1 MWPTKRR
8 HGLFLA
14 VGLAWVAAYGGK
26 LLAEER
32 PQALERMVAYRAA
45 LQTGQIELRKTFYW
59 RGGPLDGQP
68 RTMFK
73 SVRIAPDRQIQ
84 ILRGDQDGIVIRST
98 SGGAA
103 LVAGRS
109 PQYRLECPT
118 ESWDRSED
126 SLHARRFAHPN
137 CTYRDL
143 RTLGAGSA
151 FGMGDIH
158 DVVWHDRVPA
168 PAARQYEE
176 SREGDLW
183 VVRVRSGNFTKSY
196 WLDPA
201 RGWSPVRVRQD
212 NKDGFWTESRST
224 LELMDGVWFPR
235 TVLYFSSNHCDGE
248 VPREAYEVDGA
259 EFNRPDHP
267 TTFTPADIG
276 IDVGMLVSD
285 PDRRIGGVGPSTIGK
300 WDGVRV
306 ISPEEYSKR
315 RAPGEVREGPQFK
328 AVLERLSGGSH
339 APPASPLDGTG
350 RLSSTKD
357 RGTESDASPGRGTKG
372 VIAEAERR
380 VESQWEA
387 YTRRFI
393 EKYRLNAEQTA
404 RACAILND
412 CQARAN
418 RYLRKREPDLKKL
431 EKDAEALKQA
441 DRKDSAERLQ
451 KLKQRRGEVIKP
463 LDDIFEKQL
472 KPRLEKLP
480 TSAQRRAAEEREKAT
495 SKPAKAG
502 DRRP

>member
-1 MWPTKRR
+1 
-8 HGLFLA
+8 
-14 VGLAWVAAYGGK
+14 
-26 LLAEER
+26 
-32 PQALERMVAYRAA
+32 
-45 LQTGQIELRKTFYW
+45 
-59 RGGPLDGQP
+59 
-68 RTMFK
+68 
-73 SVRIAPDRQIQ
+73 
-84 ILRGDQDGIVIRST
+84 
-98 SGGAA
+98 
-103 LVAGRS
+103 
-109 PQYRLECPT
+109 
-118 ESWDRSED
+118 
-126 SLHARRFAHPN
+126 
-137 CTYRDL
+137 
-143 RTLGAGSA
+143 A
-151 FGMGDIH
+151 FGTEDIH
-158 DVVWHDRVPA
+158 DVVWHDRLPA

-183 VVRVRSGNFTKSY
+183 VVRVRSDNFTKSY

-212 NKDGFWTESRST
+212 NEDGFWTESRST

-235 TVLYFSSNHCDGE
+235 TVHYFSSNHCDGE

-276 IDVGMLVSD
+276 IDVGMLVTD
-285 PDRRIGGVGPSTIGK
+285 PDRRIGGVGPSSIGQ

-315 RAPGEVREGPQFK
+315 RVAGEIREGPQYN
-328 AVLERLSGGSH
+328 ALVERRLRKSL
-339 APPASPLDGTG
+339 APPASPLAGTG
-350 RLSSTKD
+350 GLPSTKD
-357 RGTESDASPGRGTKG
+357 RATESDASPARGTKG
-372 VIAEAERR
+372 VIAEAEWK

-393 EKYRLNAEQTA
+393 EKYGLNAEQATK
-404 RACAILND
+404 ACAILKD

-418 RYLRKREPDLKKL
+418 QYLRKREPDLKKL

-502 DRRP
+502 DRQP